1 MKNSLASPLKEFYKR
16 ISSKIL
22 VNPSVIIWY
31 LVAVLLLVGRLISAS
46 FWNVIH
52 LLNILRQTSG
62 LGIITLGQTI
72 VILTGGIDLS
82 NGMVITLVDVLA
94 AGILDGK
101 DDHLILVIFLALG
114 IGALVGLINGLL
126 VSKVKVP
133 PLICTL
139 GMFGILKG
147 VAYIYTGGAPK
158 GDIPPSLS
166 FIGEGFIGPIPTQ
179 VFFLV
184 GFFILVYV
192 IVNWTPYGRNIY
204 AVGGNKRTAY
214 LSGVKT
220 DLVIISVYM
229 VSSILAAMTGL
240 ILAGYIGTG
249 SLMIGE
255 GYNFNSVA
263 ASVVGGTMFSGGVG
277 SIIGGMGGTLFLT
290 ILISLLRFMGLP
302 YSTQL
307 IVQGTILAIAIC
319 AQTRQIE

>member
-16 ISSKIL
+16 ISSRIL

-46 FWNVIH
+46 FWNVTH
-52 LLNILRQTSG
+52 LLNLLRQTSG

-101 DDHLILVIFLALG
+101 DDRLILVIFIALG
-114 IGALVGLINGLL
+114 IGVLVGLINGLL
-126 VSKVKVP
+126 FSKVKIP

-214 LSGVKT
+214 LSGVRT

-229 VSSILAAMTGL
+229 ASSILAAMTGL

-263 ASVVGGTMFSGGVG
+263 AAVVGGTIFSGGVG

-307 IVQGTILAIAIC
+307 IVQGTILVIAIY